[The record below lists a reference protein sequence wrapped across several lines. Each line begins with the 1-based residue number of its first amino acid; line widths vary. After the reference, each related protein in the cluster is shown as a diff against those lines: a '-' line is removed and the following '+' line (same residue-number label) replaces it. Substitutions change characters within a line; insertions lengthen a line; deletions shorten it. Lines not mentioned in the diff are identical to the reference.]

1 MKNILL
7 VVDMQNGFAQKEHTK
22 ELVNNIKK
30 LLEREIFDV
39 VIGTRFLNSDN
50 SMYEKLFGWS
60 KLKMEHEIAIPD
72 ELEKHMD
79 YIEDKY
85 IYNCV
90 NPSFMQRLCQL
101 NDGEVPQNIFII
113 GVDTDCC
120 VLAAATSLFENNIRP
135 IVLTQ
140 YCNSNGGTESHLA
153 GIRCLERLIG
163 EKQLVEKEILSVED
177 LNEILQMIYE

>member
-7 VVDMQNGFAQKEHTK
+7 VVDMQNGFARYEQTK
-22 ELVNNIKK
+22 ELTNNIKK
-30 LLEREIFDV
+30 LLERKIFDV

-50 SMYEKLFGWS
+50 SMYEKMFGWS
-60 KLKMEHEIAIPD
+60 KLKMENERAIPD
-72 ELEKHMD
+72 ELKKHMD

-90 NPSFMQRLCQL
+90 NSNFMQRLCQL
-101 NDGEVPQNIFII
+101 NDGEVPKNIFII
-113 GVDTDCC
+113 GADTDCC
-120 VLAAATSLFENNIRP
+120 VLTIATSLFENNIRP

-177 LNEILQMIYE
+177 LSEIL

>member
-7 VVDMQNGFAQKEHTK
+7 VVDMQNGFAQYEQTK
-22 ELVNNIKK
+22 EVANNIKK
-30 LLEREIFDV
+30 LLERKIFDV

-50 SMYEKLFGWS
+50 SMYEKMFGWS
-60 KLKMEHEIAIPD
+60 KLKTENERAIPG
-72 ELEKHMD
+72 ELKTHMD

-85 IYNCV
+85 IYTCV

-101 NDGEVPQNIFII
+101 NDGEVPRNVFIV

-120 VLAAATSLFENNIRP
+120 VLTIATSLFENNIRP

-140 YCNSNGGTESHLA
+140 YCSSNGGHEAHLA
-153 GIRCLERLIG
+153 GVKCLKRLIG
-163 EKQLVEKEILSVED
+163 DKQLVEKEILSAED
-177 LNEILQMIYE
+177 LSEIL